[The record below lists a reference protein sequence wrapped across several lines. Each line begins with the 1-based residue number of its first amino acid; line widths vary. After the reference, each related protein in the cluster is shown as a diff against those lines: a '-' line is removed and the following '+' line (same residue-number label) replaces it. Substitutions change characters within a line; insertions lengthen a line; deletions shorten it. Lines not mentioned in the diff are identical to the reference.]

1 VLTQP
6 RIADL
11 ALALTAKYPVR
22 AHLSVRMADLVLG
35 VHTNSAALHTEL
47 TRYFQPFLVEESQ
60 PPAVEI
66 FAVQAPAPELDV
78 PFRIKPPEP
87 GKTKIKEEWF
97 DTDDGRIVRKRLTGM
112 LFLFGA
118 GHHVAV
124 GDCEANPN
132 QVINFVN
139 NRFLEY
145 RLQHGGLLAHAA
157 AVILGHRGVAL
168 AGFSGMGKSTLAL
181 HLVTEG
187 ATFVSNDRLVLVR
200 QEGTLHAFGVAKHP
214 RINPGTILG
223 NPALAP
229 LLPEADRQRFAALPA
244 DELWTLEAKYDAPIH
259 ELFGADRFRLA
270 TPLHALAIL
279 NWRRDNTPVRLQ
291 AVDVSRRPD
300 LLPAFMKDPG
310 LFFLAPTWQ
319 HPSPADYVSAL
330 EGCPV
335 FEISGGV
342 NFAQAA
348 RLLRQELSA

>member
-1 VLTQP
+1 MLVKP

-11 ALALTAKYPVR
+11 VPALTAKYPPR
-22 AHLSVRMADLVLG
+22 TRLALRMADLVLG
-35 VHTNSAALHTEL
+35 VRTNSPPLHAEL
-47 TRYFQPFLVEESQ
+47 VRYFQPFLVDT
-60 PPAVEI
+60 PAADIEI
-66 FAVQAPAPELDV
+66 LALQAPAPGLDV

-112 LFLFGA
+112 VFLFGA
-118 GHHVAV
+118 GQHVAV
-124 GDCEANPN
+124 GDCETNPN

-157 AVILGHRGVAL
+157 AVILGGRGLAL

-181 HLVTEG
+181 HLVTDG
-187 ATFVSNDRLVLVR
+187 AAFVSNDRLVVAR
-200 QEGTLHAFGVAKHP
+200 ENGVVQAFGVAKHP

-223 NPALAP
+223 NPALGR
-229 LLPEADRQRFAALPA
+229 LLTDEERQRFAGLPPE
-244 DELWTLEAKYDAPIH
+244 ELWTLEAKYDALIH
-259 ELFGADRFRLA
+259 DLFGAERFQLT

-279 NWRRDNTPVRLQ
+279 NWRREGTPVRVHQ
-291 AVDVSRRPD
+291 VDLGQRPD

-319 HPSPADYVSAL
+319 HPTPGDYVAAL
-330 EGCPV
+330 AGCPV
-335 FEISGGV
+335 FEITGGV
-342 NFAQAA
+342 DFAAAA
-348 RLLRQELSA
+348 RLLRQELGA